1 MSILRRC
8 VTDGVPFNPLPH
20 VQIVGQLKSTFDRLR
35 AETMVI
41 TLPYQSMA
49 RLKNV
54 LEGEVLR
61 GMQDYLVSVCSSSRL
76 SSRNSGLSS
85 RGTFPA
91 NAACSRYAKS
101 REAQRHRS
109 SRRMPFTRC
118 HPRFSVTTRRSSRS
132 STHSL

>member
-1 MSILRRC
+1 MSILRRS
-8 VTDGVPFNPLPH
+8 VTDRVPFNPLPH
-20 VQIVGQLKSTFDRLR
+20 VQVVGQLKSTFDRLR
-35 AETMVI
+35 AETTVI
-41 TLPYQSMA
+41 TLSYQSMV

-61 GMQDYLVSVCSSSRL
+61 GMQDYLVSVGSSFPL

-85 RGTFPA
+85 RGTFPTTA
-91 NAACSRYAKS
+91 TCFSYARS

-118 HPRFSVTTRRSSRS
+118 HLRFPVTTRGSSLS